1 LPVCQRLSTT
11 ADLRCNLCY
20 RYVFAFGAHGVADV
34 APRYALNWR
43 ATLNRRTW
51 VDETWLERTVSALN
65 ATLQAELPLEVQ
77 ATVKAREALERQLLA
92 QLHSAENDVDN
103 IDKGRDDERR
113 GRQTGSLEWR
123 QARGELGSSP

>member
-1 LPVCQRLSTT
+1 M
-11 ADLRCNLCY
+11 
-20 RYVFAFGAHGVADV
+20 
-34 APRYALNWR
+34 
-43 ATLNRRTW
+43 
-51 VDETWLERTVSALN
+51 DETWLERTVSALN